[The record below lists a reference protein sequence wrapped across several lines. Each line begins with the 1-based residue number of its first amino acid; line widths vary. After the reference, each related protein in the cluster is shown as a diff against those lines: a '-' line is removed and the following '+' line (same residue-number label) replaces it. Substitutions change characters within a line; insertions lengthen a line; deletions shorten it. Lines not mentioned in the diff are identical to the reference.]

1 MYFTDGKRQA
11 FEKLMISKPGF
22 DHYDTGIDGEYPE
35 CKSCE
40 FHRPHWDGRS
50 CVYEQCPY
58 LSGRTTKEVMPPEK

>member
-22 DHYDTGIDGEYPE
+22 DHYDTGIDGQDPE

-58 LSGRTTKEVMPPEK
+58 LSGRTAKEVMPPER

>member
-1 MYFTDGKRQA
+1 MYFTDDKRQA

-40 FHRPHWDGRS
+40 FHRPLWDGR
-50 CVYEQCPY
+50 
-58 LSGRTTKEVMPPEK
+58 